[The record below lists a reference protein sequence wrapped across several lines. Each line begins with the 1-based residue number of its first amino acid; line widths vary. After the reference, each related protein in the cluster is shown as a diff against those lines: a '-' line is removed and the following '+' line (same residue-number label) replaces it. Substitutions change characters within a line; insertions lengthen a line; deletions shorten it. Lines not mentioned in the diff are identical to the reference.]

1 MSTLQGRTALV
12 TGASRGIGRAIA
24 RRLAAAGAIVA
35 VHYRQ
40 GRLQAEE
47 TVSLIEQR
55 GGKAFAVSADLMSI
69 RDIDT
74 LFEMIK
80 TRFGTLDILV
90 NNAGVSHAAYIED
103 TSPEDFDRIIATNLR
118 GPYFVTKQAL
128 TMMKS
133 GGRIINISSNS
144 TRVAYPEVS
153 VYGLTKAAIQNLT
166 LSLAHQLGKRAITV
180 NTLVPGV
187 IDTDMNS
194 DWLSEAAKVYVIGQT
209 SLGRLGSVEEVAN
222 VAAFLASDESS
233 WVTGQSIEASGGCRL

>member
-12 TGASRGIGRAIA
+12 TGASRGIGQAIA
-24 RRLAAAGAIVA
+24 RRLAADGAIVA

-90 NNAGVSHAAYIED
+90 NNAGVSHTAYIED

-133 GGRIINISSNS
+133 SGRIINISSNS

-153 VYGLTKAAIQNLT
+153 VYGLTKAAIQNFT
-166 LSLAHQLGKRAITV
+166 LSLAQQLGKRGITV